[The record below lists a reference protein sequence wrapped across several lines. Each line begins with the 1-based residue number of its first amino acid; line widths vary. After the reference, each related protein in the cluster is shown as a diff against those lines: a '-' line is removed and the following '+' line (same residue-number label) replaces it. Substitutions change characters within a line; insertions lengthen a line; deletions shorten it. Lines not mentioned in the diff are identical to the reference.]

1 MFKKLA
7 LATALLAGL
16 STAHA
21 YQFEINGGYE
31 NTDFDGEADVDTL
44 FINGKY
50 YLNGVQVK
58 NAPLA
63 EAAFLAKASNIGLG
77 YAHAS
82 IDDLEF
88 DLGPFVGTNTFIVNA
103 DLDIDNV
110 GISGEFYIPNSQF
123 YISGNLNHTE
133 ITAKVLGAEESTDN
147 TGYALEVGYLPT
159 NGLLLAVGATNEN
172 IDPIQVANYGFTTNF
187 LNAATLQDDTAVS
200 LRAKYVTQIGNHFT
214 NFEGLTYFGDETTY
228 RLGADLYIDP
238 TLSVGVSIADSTADD
253 SDTIFGVRAQKFFT
267 PTIAVGVNYTTV
279 DEVDSFGINGTFRF

>member
-31 NTDFDGEADVDTL
+31 NTDFDGEGDLDTF

-63 EAAFLAKASNIGLG
+63 EAAFLSKASNIGLG
-77 YAHAS
+77 YANAS
-82 IDDLEF
+82 GDGDE
-88 DLGPFVGTNTFIVNA
+88 
-103 DLDIDNV
+103 DIDVV
-110 GISGEFYIPNSQF
+110 GLSGEFYIPNTQF
-123 YISGNLNHTE
+123 YVGGTINQVDFAGD
-133 ITAKVLGAEESTDN
+133 DN
-147 TGYALEVGYLPT
+147 TGYALEVGYLPI
-159 NGLLLAVGATNEN
+159 NGLLLAIGAANESV
-172 IDPIQVANYGFTTNF
+172 DPVQVANYGFMTNL
-187 LNAATLQDDTAVS
+187 LNQVTVGEDTAVS
-200 LRAKYVTQIGNHFT
+200 LRAKYVTQIGNHFA
-214 NFEGLTYFGDETTY
+214 NFEGLSYFGDETTY

-253 SDTIFGVRAQKFFT
+253 SETVFGVRAQKFFT

-279 DEVDSFGINGTFRF
+279 DEIDSYGINGTFRF

>member
-1 MFKKLA
+1 MLKQLA
-7 LATALLAGL
+7 LATALIASLG
-16 STAHA
+16 TAHA
-21 YQFEINGGYE
+21 YQAEINAGYE
-31 NTDFDGEADVDTL
+31 NTDIDNLGDVDT
-44 FINGKY
+44 FSIGGKY

-88 DLGPFVGTNTFIVNA
+88 DLGSFVGTNTFIVNA

-147 TGYALEVGYLPT
+147 TGYALEVGYLPI
-159 NGLLLAVGATNEN
+159 NGLLLAVGAANESV
-172 IDPIQVANYGFTTNF
+172 DPVQVADYGFIAN
-187 LNAATLQDDTAVS
+187 LSNAVTVGDDTALS

-214 NFEGLTYFGDETTY
+214 NFEGLTYIGDETTY
-228 RLGADLYIDP
+228 RLAADLYIDP
-238 TLSVGVSIADSTADD
+238 TLSVGLSIADSTADG
-253 SDTIFGVRAQKFFT
+253 SDTLFGIKAQKFFT
-267 PTIAVGVNYTTV
+267 PTIAAGVNYTTT
-279 DEVDSFGINGTFRF
+279 DGADSIGINGTFRF